1 METFIVFSCY
11 CCCLPMYGSHFFID
25 FLFYNLACSK
35 PVDVQFRSKFPDYR
49 MQASSYN
56 LDGNPWWGRLHY
68 DQNQWTTDSQRP
80 SEFLEIWLP
89 ELYQVTSVAMQG
101 GSNCWVKRFSILY
114 RNKNIK
120 WKQYTGKNG
129 GVGNTPPHPTTQ
141 HGTARHGTARHGT
154 ARHGTARHGT
164 ARHGT
169 AQHSTAQHSTTQA
182 QAQHSTTHHTIP
194 YHTIPYHTIPY
205 HTIPYHTI
213 PDQTRPDQTIPY
225 HTIPDQTRLDQTI
238 LYHITP
244 HRTISVF
251 QHSLNVC
258 SDFLC
263 RFFLEIGTPSR

>member
-1 METFIVFSCY
+1 
-11 CCCLPMYGSHFFID
+11 MYGSHFFID

-56 LDGNPWWGRLHY
+56 LDGNPWRGRLHY

-129 GVGNTPPHPTTQ
+129 GVGNTPPHY
-141 HGTARHGTARHGT
+141 TARHGTARHGT

-169 AQHSTAQHSTTQA
+169 ARHSAAQRSTAQHKHSIA
-182 QAQHSTTHHTIP
+182 QHTIP

-213 PDQTRPDQTIPY
+213 PYHTIPY
-225 HTIPDQTRLDQTI
+225 HTIPYQTRPDQTRPDHTIPYHTIPYQTR
-238 LYHITP
+238 P
-244 HRTISVF
+244 
-251 QHSLNVC
+251 
-258 SDFLC
+258 D
-263 RFFLEIGTPSR
+263 